1 MLVNSEVN
9 IFNYSEVRIKI
20 VLYIS
25 LKIVRIRIWILVCD
39 IGICGIGIIVQGIYY
54 SLYMYVYSIYQYIPN
69 ETRRVQQFYPGKS
82 TVCRKCVI
90 NDDG

>member
-39 IGICGIGIIVQGIYY
+39 IGICGIGIIV
-54 SLYMYVYSIYQYIPN
+54 
-69 ETRRVQQFYPGKS
+69 
-82 TVCRKCVI
+82 
-90 NDDG
+90 